1 MENKDI
7 NIAEYLE
14 GIVNN
19 TYLTEIV
26 EEYDN
31 NKTANNFK
39 TLCEVL
45 SYRNL
50 YLGMNIVLLDKKNA
64 KKFKKDNKIDI
75 SLLQEDMVINEYIK
89 YEGLSGENKKIFLAV
104 YTEPKKVLLS
114 DSQVNTIVNTDFNKM
129 MDEILCKEE
138 CDGIIINPS
147 DQSIIIEKQYLQL
160 IYNKKFDILHKISR
174 MFEITERIKVLDEEE
189 ENVEFDIL
197 MEELCSLLQEFQ
209 K

>member
-1 MENKDI
+1 
-7 NIAEYLE
+7 
-14 GIVNN
+14 
-19 TYLTEIV
+19 
-26 EEYDN
+26 
-31 NKTANNFK
+31 
-39 TLCEVL
+39 
-45 SYRNL
+45 
-50 YLGMNIVLLDKKNA
+50 MNIVLLDKKKA
-64 KKFKKDNKIDI
+64 KKFKKDNQIDI
-75 SLLQEDMVINEYIK
+75 SLLQEDMIIKEYIK

-189 ENVEFDIL
+189 ENEEFDIL